1 MFMLGDL
8 MRVGSFWN
16 QNPEKIMQVMP
27 MQRGTWEEVAREHI
41 DGASL
46 KDGQERGEAEQDP
59 DPCKCLPENLG
70 CTEAPGD
77 SSEVVE
83 DCVGYSSL

>member
-8 MRVGSFWN
+8 MRVVSFWN
-16 QNPEKIMQVMP
+16 QNPEKVMQVMP
-27 MQRGTWEEVAREHI
+27 MRRGTWEEVARKHM
-41 DGASL
+41 DRATL
-46 KDGQERGEAEQDP
+46 RNGQERGEAKQDP
-59 DPCKCLPENLG
+59 DPCKWLPENLG

-83 DCVGYSSL
+83 GCVGYSSL